1 MYFLS
6 SLYYP
11 KIKFITIII
20 ESQFYHTKTWKK
32 ESFLFKI
39 LHKNYGINTQLEVTN
54 RKKRNMF
61 IYLTAKVIHT
71 NLMTNDK

>member
-1 MYFLS
+1 MGKRILS
-6 SLYYP
+6 FS
-11 KIKFITIII
+11 
-20 ESQFYHTKTWKK
+20 
-32 ESFLFKI
+32 KI

-61 IYLTAKVIHT
+61 IYLTACVIHT